1 VKDTRPRMTRR
12 RFFGMAT
19 VAAAGAV
26 AGGAVT
32 DPYFHHRGR
41 QKSAE
46 LLDGQIFANS
56 TFDFTARAV
65 LAGRYLQTIP

>member
-1 VKDTRPRMTRR
+1 
-12 RFFGMAT
+12 MAT

-32 DPYFHHRGR
+32 DPYFYHRGR

-46 LLDGQIFANS
+46 LLDGQIFANP
-56 TFDFTARAV
+56 TFDLTARAV
-65 LAGRYLQTIP
+65 LAG